1 MGVQNSI
8 NSILGTAAAG
18 AVGIK
23 HLGELKAQE
32 VKEIGKAQNI
42 MSEAWL
48 KSEGFNEEDIKSYLA
63 ASAAG
68 MKPSPE
74 YLPRHDEMKRAVSE
88 GVLKSETFAKI
99 KQNRAFRQRFL
110 DLTSTQEGKDK
121 LAQAVSPMNTKPA
134 NVGNTEEGPKEER
147 NRLALKFSQST
158 D

>member
-1 MGVQNSI
+1 MGVQNSV

-32 VKEIGKAQNI
+32 AKEIGKVQNI

-48 KSEGFNEEDIKSYLA
+48 KGEGFNEDEVKAYLA
-63 ASAAG
+63 ASTAG

-74 YLPRHDEMKRAVSE
+74 YLPRHDEMQRAVSE
-88 GVLKSETFAKI
+88 GVLKSETFAKM
-99 KQNRAFRQRFL
+99 KQKRAFRQRFL

-121 LAQAVSPMNTKPA
+121 LAQAVSPMNRKPTD
-134 NVGNTEEGPKEER
+134 VGNTEEGPQEGR
-147 NRLALKFSQST
+147 NRLAQRFSQST